1 MAKPLVEKLGVWMS
15 RIWFILLGILLLIIA
30 GAFIYA
36 NKNAASIAE
45 DALLHKIVI
54 ADHWGSGRAE
64 IWKEAIRLF
73 GEGSLKDKLF
83 GIGFNNIS
91 RFNLLAEIL
100 NGQTLADAHNVYLDM
115 LLTCGILGAG
125 LYFSTIIAMIVKAAK
140 YAKECPGAI
149 LT

>member
-91 RFNLLAEIL
+91 RFNLLSESL
-100 NGQTLADAHNVYLDM
+100 GGQT
-115 LLTCGILGAG
+115 
-125 LYFSTIIAMIVKAAK
+125 
-140 YAKECPGAI
+140 
-149 LT
+149 